1 MVYSQL
7 GIEATC
13 IKQTKNISIFD
24 YGKGCYEIVFH
35 HGSHEAVDE
44 WLIEIAKINA
54 LYSSKELVRYLVNTA
69 EMGDEQIPIIYVFR
83 RSQDFVRAHPE
94 RPITR
99 TLILHA
105 APENNALVAIL
116 NIFTSWLSGH
126 KQETARFLPIQATK
140 EGMEWLMG
148 E

>member
-1 MVYSQL
+1 M
-7 GIEATC
+7 
-13 IKQTKNISIFD
+13 
-24 YGKGCYEIVFH
+24 
-35 HGSHEAVDE
+35 
-44 WLIEIAKINA
+44 
-54 LYSSKELVRYLVNTA
+54 
-69 EMGDEQIPIIYVFR
+69 
-83 RSQDFVRAHPE
+83 
-94 RPITR
+94 TR